1 LTAHS
6 FNLPWWV
13 SESLGPAKWV
23 GTDYWNRPLTEEEL
37 GRDRVQGLDGV
48 KAYLPAYGQAIVSAE
63 DLQHNIGGEFD
74 KNQAGLWEI
83 TVPEWPHPLLPSPV
97 NVPAGQL
104 TVVSTAIVQMYM
116 DLGMEDQ
123 IVIHQRWTGKRKNLQ
138 GFRDWYQ
145 IVWKALRELEAGP
158 VDEKRR
164 PLDPDDGVLW
174 DCLKG
179 LYRRLHGKLRA
190 KGQKVIRRG
199 DWGIAVR
206 DAAWT
211 NMLRK
216 VYKAGG
222 LLRLAET
229 NAFTERPM
237 YPVKMDHDEAV
248 YVVSGSGTVI
258 PDGMKEG
265 FGLGEF
271 RVHTTDDLAAWLSA
285 PAQKGMGEITNG

>member
-1 LTAHS
+1 
-6 FNLPWWV
+6 
-13 SESLGPAKWV
+13 
-23 GTDYWNRPLTEEEL
+23 
-37 GRDRVQGLDGV
+37 
-48 KAYLPAYGQAIVSAE
+48 
-63 DLQHNIGGEFD
+63 
-74 KNQAGLWEI
+74 
-83 TVPEWPHPLLPSPV
+83 
-97 NVPAGQL
+97 
-104 TVVSTAIVQMYM
+104 
-116 DLGMEDQ
+116 
-123 IVIHQRWTGKRKNLQ
+123 
-138 GFRDWYQ
+138 
-145 IVWKALRELEAGP
+145 
-158 VDEKRR
+158 RR